1 VPPEAGDDP
10 TNVRFKLTAEPVNS
24 SRAADCRAKR
34 VGYLLLLAGRNAVE
48 KWKSERAT
56 RDGFSERKIAYAG
69 PASGA
74 PSRLEVNGSEVA
86 ARGDALPEKRGP
98 HSFAAG
104 AFRQAN
110 DVDKPTELAARKQE
124 RRTLETGHIREKGIV
139 TVGGLAAESEDL
151 IDSLQLNAA

>member
-1 VPPEAGDDP
+1 MPPEAGDDP
-10 TNVRFKLTAEPVNS
+10 TNVRLKLTAEPADS
-24 SRAADCRAKR
+24 SRAADCRAKC
-34 VGYLLLLAGRNAVE
+34 VGYFFLLLLRDAVE

-56 RDGFSERKIAYAG
+56 RDGLSERKIAYAG
-69 PASGA
+69 PARDA
-74 PSRLEVNGSEVA
+74 PCRLQVNGCEVA